1 MRRAAPKK
9 KTWLRRKG
17 LVIIDHRLSSMSALF
32 EILGKAVTQSPAELL
47 MQGLCFHLQHEC
59 DHSPTTS
66 SLNRI
71 VDLLV
76 DRRLEAAETELRHL
90 YYAETIPT
98 TGYLAGAALSLL
110 QEDVHQAIE
119 DLLAVYRR
127 QPSHTL
133 ALYALGCCHERMGQ
147 EDEAIKYYQDCLK
160 FKNNLP
166 LPAQRLAALYLK
178 QNRLKEALMQYELLC
193 DTMSTHDI
201 FPLLSKG
208 HLHLMLGQSREA
220 IDTFSHAIV
229 GHPDNVVSEDHD
241 LNRLLRAG
249 HYDEALAYVDDLLD
263 IDPGRVDLVA
273 KRGDILQFLGDL
285 EQARVEYQQALTLSP
300 NYIDASVK
308 LGTLCMN
315 THHFYEAS
323 VQFNHALEI
332 HEQIIDAYLGL
343 SMAHEQADEHAQ
355 ALAALNSAAMI
366 QPNSSLLF
374 FETARMLL
382 YSQTADDI
390 GSSLLEVNANDAA
403 MAILQA
409 HQGQL
414 VTQSNSPTALYHLGQ
429 CQLYLAGPD
438 TAIHAFSAAQKDHP
452 QYVRANAKLAI
463 CMHVLGDEEEAL
475 KQLHTLT
482 ASSSVSTIPLY
493 YQTALLYGEPVKF
506 AGALLNLSKMMAH
519 HWADMDPAAQITVV
533 LEDLGIADRENC
545 LLESLQETLADAVVS
560 SDDEPDYS

>member
-1 MRRAAPKK
+1 M
-9 KTWLRRKG
+9 
-17 LVIIDHRLSSMSALF
+17 ISDHRLSSMSALF

-47 MQGLCFHLQHEC
+47 IQGLCFHLQQER
-59 DHSPTTS
+59 DHDPAYS

-76 DRRLEAAETELRHL
+76 NRRLESAETEVRHL

-98 TGYLAGAALSLL
+98 AGYLAGAALALL
-110 QEDVHQAIE
+110 QDDVHQALE
-119 DLLAVYRR
+119 DLRAVYRR

-133 ALYALGCCHERMGQ
+133 ALYALGCCHERMGE

-160 FKNNLP
+160 FKNSLS

-178 QNRLKEALMQYELLC
+178 QNRLEDALMQYELLC
-193 DTMSTHDI
+193 DTMSTHEI
-201 FPLLSKG
+201 SPLLIRG
-208 HLHLMLGQSREA
+208 YLQLALGQSREA
-220 IDTFSHAIV
+220 VDTFSRAIV
-229 GHPDNVVSEDHD
+229 CHPDNVLSEDHD
-241 LNRLLRAG
+241 LSRFLREG
-249 HYDEALAYVDDLLD
+249 QYDEALAYVDSLLD
-263 IDPGRVDLVA
+263 LHPGRVDLFI
-273 KRGDILQFLGDL
+273 KRGDILQFLGDV

-300 NYIDASVK
+300 NFIDASVK
-308 LGTLCMN
+308 LGTLCMH

-343 SMAHEQADEHAQ
+343 SIAHEQADEHAQ

-382 YSQTADDI
+382 YSQASDDSL
-390 GSSLLEVNANDAA
+390 GSLIEVNPNDAA
-403 MAILQA
+403 MAILHA

-414 VTQSNSPTALYHLGQ
+414 MSQPNSPTALYRLGQ

-438 TAIHAFSAAQKDHP
+438 TAIHAFSAAQQNHP
-452 QYVRANAKLAI
+452 LYVRANAKLAI

-475 KQLHTLT
+475 KQLHALT
-482 ASSSVSTIPLY
+482 ARDAVSIPLH

-506 AGALLNLSKMMAH
+506 AATLLNLSKAMAH

-533 LEDLGIADRENC
+533 LENLGIADRENC
-545 LLESLQETLADAVVS
+545 LLESLQETLADAMVS
-560 SDDEPDYS
+560 PGDEQDYSM